1 MTKYVAPI
9 AIYNYASLRIFK
21 KLYKIQTCQ
30 CSHFFQDLIVYT
42 LIDRFLCY
50 YKLGN
55 TIHNVVVW
63 TIILERWF
71 FFYFKMIRSYIND
84 DYRVRRLKYE
94 KKYSIIYEKSTDK
107 STEKSEETID

>member
-1 MTKYVAPI
+1 M
-9 AIYNYASLRIFK
+9 SLRL
-21 KLYKIQTCQ
+21 LYIITPLSGYLKNYIKYKRVNVLTF
-30 CSHFFQDLIVYT
+30 SRTPIVYT

-50 YKLGN
+50 YKFSN
-55 TIHNVVVW
+55 TLHNIVVW

-94 KKYSIIYEKSTDK
+94 KKYSIIYDK
-107 STEKSEETID
+107 SNANDKPLPEK

>member
-1 MTKYVAPI
+1 M
-9 AIYNYASLRIFK
+9 SLRL
-21 KLYKIQTCQ
+21 LYIITPLSGYLKNYIKYKRVNVLTF
-30 CSHFFQDLIVYT
+30 SRTPIVYT

-84 DYRVRRLKYE
+84 DYRVRRLKYQ
-94 KKYSIIYEKSTDK
+94 KKYSIIYDK
-107 STEKSEETID
+107 SNANDKPPPEK